1 MCCMLSHVQLFAT
14 PWTVAHQSPLSRQ
27 EYWNGLLFPPTGD
40 LPDPGI
46 EPMSL
51 ASPCIG
57 RRNSLPLSLH
67 LKYIHRT
74 SLALQWLRLHATY
87 AGGVGLIPGQG
98 TKVPHAALCGQK
110 ILNNKQ
116 PFMSF
121 P

>member
-1 MCCMLSHVQLFAT
+1 MLSHVQLFAT